1 MFPPETTQTILLLFV
16 FPVSAAATDMAPA
29 PSATTLFLSRRRRSA
44 EAVSRRVTTI
54 ELWSSDLAR
63 FHISGRTLFPPAP
76 STKLRTR
83 PNSLAETLAD
93 EAARG
98 AAVSGSHA

>member
-1 MFPPETTQTILLLFV
+1 MFPPETTQTILLLLV

-29 PSATTLFLSRRRRSA
+29 PSATTLVLFTRRRSA

-76 STKLRTR
+76 STKHGTR
-83 PNSLAETLAD
+83 RISWAEPLAND
-93 EAARG
+93 AARG